1 MATSLSLENNFM
13 HAVPYSNMA
22 YLSSHGLLM
31 ENKTH
36 NITQNTNHK
45 YITSF
50 YFKIMIQLLFATEK
64 KQKYQ
69 PLVDIL
75 EDDDGWYILGT
86 ILKASI
92 QETSTWIASPTSLDN
107 VTSIKCSHLHATN
120 TVDNY
125 QIPHPW

>member
-1 MATSLSLENNFM
+1 MYLNKTQALNKCMHLPKIPPRKHNPYMATSLSLENNFM

-92 QETSTWIASPTSLDN
+92 QETST
-107 VTSIKCSHLHATN
+107 
-120 TVDNY
+120 
-125 QIPHPW
+125 